1 MLNLNYYFV
10 DVGENCYTI
19 AERSCLRSLTETLRE
34 KAVIRLKIA
43 KEFVIRN
50 FKDKCII
57 KPEAECKTVFVNKVG
72 KIFVETSVET
82 ERGGESIAPI
92 VTTDNFDVY
101 IMTPGQYL
109 TIKCQVHE
117 NQVENRYLSYKTISA
132 DLGKKWDK
140 FSN

>member
-1 MLNLNYYFV
+1 MLNLNYYFI
-10 DVGENCYTI
+10 DVGENCYSI
-19 AERSCLRSLTETLRE
+19 MERSCLRSLTETMQE

-43 KEFVIRN
+43 KEFIIRN

-72 KIFVETSVET
+72 KIFVETSVEI
-82 ERGGESIAPI
+82 ERGGDLIAPV

-117 NQVENRYLSYKTISA
+117 NQVENRYLSYNTIRA
-132 DLGKKWDK
+132 DFDK
-140 FSN
+140 RK